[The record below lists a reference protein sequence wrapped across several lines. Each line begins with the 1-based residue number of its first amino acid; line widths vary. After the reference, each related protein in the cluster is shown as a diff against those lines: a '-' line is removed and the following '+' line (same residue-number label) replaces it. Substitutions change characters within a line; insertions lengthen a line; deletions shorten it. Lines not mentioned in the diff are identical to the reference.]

1 MPDESAS
8 RDAILDAA
16 EALFATT
23 GFAATTIKQIGAAAD
38 VNPALLYYYFGDKE
52 RLYHAT
58 LARLVGA
65 LVDAGQRRITATGD
79 PPLMVRQFVA
89 AQAEFLL
96 HHPNGPYLLVR
107 EMVDHRAAHAAPHV
121 AELSAGMFSRLTGVI
136 GDGQRR
142 GLFRADLDP
151 RLAAIST
158 IAQLAY
164 FTIARPAIGL
174 LLGGSADTVDD
185 EFVRRFTE
193 HASDFAL
200 AALTNVPRA

>member
-8 RDAILDAA
+8 RDTILDAA
-16 EALFATT
+16 ESLFATH
-23 GFAATTIKQIGAAAD
+23 GFAATTIKQIGAAANL
-38 VNPALLYYYFGDKE
+38 NPALLYYYFGDKE
-52 RLYHAT
+52 QLYHAT

-65 LVDAGQRRITATGD
+65 LVAAGQRRITATDD
-79 PPLMVRQFVA
+79 PALMVRQFVA

-96 HHPNGPYLLVR
+96 QHPNGPYLLVR

-121 AELSAGMFSRLTGVI
+121 AELSAGMFSRLTGI
-136 GDGQRR
+136 IDEGQRR

-174 LLGGSADTVDD
+174 LLGGPAKTVDD

-200 AALTNVPRA
+200 AALTNVSRA